1 MSHYDDPKDLSILG
15 GAGDDSL
22 FDGPQNGSID
32 GGGGD
37 DRLTAF
43 WGRDTL
49 IGGTGDDR
57 LESRSDAD
65 ELAPAHGIAA
75 RGDLQGDEDAQGR
88 AHGYNLPADTDDVLT
103 GGDGADLFFF
113 RGGIDARV
121 SIAAK
126 HTNANGVIN
135 WHGVAGEN
143 DNTHDHWVES
153 FGNDVITDFNAADG
167 DRIRVEAHIIALTYA
182 QLDADGDGAAADP
195 NGAHDQDA
203 LGTITVLNANVAD
216 VQAAMT
222 SEKGVFHGAANTL
235 AELTALNQ
243 VAQGFVAD
251 VRGRG
256 AADTQLG
263 GATDDQIRGGSGNDT
278 LLGLGGDDT
287 LAGGDG
293 WDQLGTITVLNAE
306 LDANDVTV
314 NAGVFYGAFETLAEL
329 EAGWM

>member
-1 MSHYDDPKDLSILG
+1 MSHHYDPKDLSILG

-22 FDGPQNGSID
+22 FDGPQNDSID

-37 DRLTAF
+37 DRLYAF
-43 WGRDTL
+43 WGSDTL
-49 IGGTGDDR
+49 IGGAGDDR
-57 LESRSDAD
+57 LESRADAG
-65 ELAPAHGIAA
+65 EPAPAQGIAA
-75 RGDLQGDEDAQGR
+75 RGVLQGDEGAQGR
-88 AHGYNLPADTDDVLT
+88 AHGYDLPADTDDVLT

-113 RGGIDARV
+113 RGDIDARV

-135 WHGVAGEN
+135 WRGVAGQN

-167 DRIRVEAHIIALTYA
+167 DHIRVEAHTIALTYA
-182 QLDADGDGAAADP
+182 QVEADGDGAADDTVITLTSNQGGTAADP

-203 LGTITVLNANVAD
+203 LGTITVLNANLAD
-216 VQAAMT
+216 VQAAT
-222 SEKGVFHGAANTL
+222 SSEKGVFHGAANTL

-243 VAQGFVAD
+243 VTQGVAVD

-256 AADTQLG
+256 AADTLLG

-293 WDQLGTITVLNAE
+293 
-306 LDANDVTV
+306 
-314 NAGVFYGAFETLAEL
+314 
-329 EAGWM
+329 